1 MASLPVR
8 RRVNAGPPTGAAS
21 RINEHEIRRETG
33 SRRQH
38 PSDTAAASSSPQNLH
53 QRIGSSRVPATT
65 SATPRGIPAPGG
77 GAPPPAIEDGSSS
90 PRFLH
95 NLRVWALGGP
105 CVGVLLLLGGRP
117 TSLGVAFGVMA
128 CYCFDLA
135 DNAEGALISVWGA
148 VLWSAGTLLWA
159 GSTLWLVHKANV
171 LACVLLVGV
180 WATLQFGTT
189 YRDGP
194 DAARLLERLL
204 FSCFPLPAAAILTWA
219 GVAFGGATYAA
230 PCVALFMYAA
240 VGLYAVPLRSGLGG
254 GGAGGV
260 HGDSRAPCLLCACM
274 LLLPALISIDY
285 RLLVW
290 AGGAVRWKSLQKVAL
305 AASLPWPMLLSLRS
319 KGVLWWAR
327 PGLRRRMDKVRARG
341 G

>member
-1 MASLPVR
+1 IDVSLSAVENRQCSESPDRCVCLRTFFTTCTLLMGAHEKPVDSSTAFSALHFSQTPTTHSGIVSKKTLWPTQTASLLSPGK
-8 RRVNAGPPTGAAS
+8 N
-21 RINEHEIRRETG
+21 

-38 PSDTAAASSSPQNLH
+38 PSDTALASSSPQNPH

-65 SATPRGIPAPGG
+65 SAMPRGVPAPGG
-77 GAPPPAIEDGSSS
+77 GAPPPAMGDGSSS
-90 PRFLH
+90 PKFLH

-135 DNAEGALISVWGA
+135 DNAEGALVSVWGA

-159 GSTLWLVHKANV
+159 GSTLGLVHKANV
-171 LACVLLVGV
+171 LTCVLLVGV
-180 WATLQFGTT
+180 WATLQFGTI

-219 GVAFGGATYAA
+219 GVAFG
-230 PCVALFMYAA
+230 
-240 VGLYAVPLRSGLGG
+240 
-254 GGAGGV
+254 
-260 HGDSRAPCLLCACM
+260 
-274 LLLPALISIDY
+274 
-285 RLLVW
+285 
-290 AGGAVRWKSLQKVAL
+290 
-305 AASLPWPMLLSLRS
+305 
-319 KGVLWWAR
+319 
-327 PGLRRRMDKVRARG
+327 
-341 G
+341 